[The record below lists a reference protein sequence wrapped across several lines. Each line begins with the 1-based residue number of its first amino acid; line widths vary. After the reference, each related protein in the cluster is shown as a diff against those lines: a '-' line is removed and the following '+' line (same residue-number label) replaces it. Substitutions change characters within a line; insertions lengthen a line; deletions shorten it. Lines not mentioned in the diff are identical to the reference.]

1 MKLIAVLLFST
12 LIWPSPFL
20 AKQAKKIHHVKV
32 EHMSAKLLHLKHGH
46 VDLLTIKHT

>member
-20 AKQAKKIHHVKV
+20 AQRAKKIHSVKTG
-32 EHMSAKLLHLKHGH
+32 HMSAKMLHLKHGH
-46 VDLLTIKHT
+46 IDQLTIKHT

>member
-20 AKQAKKIHHVKV
+20 AQQAKKVHPVKTEHVT
-32 EHMSAKLLHLKHGH
+32 AKLLHLKHGYA
-46 VDLLTIKHT
+46 DQLTLKHT